1 MRKLTIITFL
11 TIGTFLSSCTNA
23 QTTDAPAQGT
33 EQKSEAVIENVSV
46 DQFATL
52 IKEGKGTLLDVRTPG
67 ENAAGNIE
75 GSLLIDVNG
84 GNFDAEIQKLDKN
97 APVYVY
103 CRSGARSMNAAKKME
118 AQGFT
123 KIYNLD
129 GGFMAW
135 SRK

>member
-1 MRKLTIITFL
+1 MRKITILTFL
-11 TIGTFLSSCTNA
+11 VVATFLSSCSNA
-23 QTTDAPAQGT
+23 QTTEASAKGT

-46 DQFATL
+46 EEFATL
-52 IKEGKGTLLDVRTPG
+52 IKEGKGTLVDVRTPS
-67 ENAAGNIE
+67 ENASGNIE
-75 GSLLIDVNG
+75 GSTLIDVNG
-84 GNFDAEIQKLDKN
+84 GDFDAEIQKLDKN

-103 CRSGARSMNAAKKME
+103 CRSGARSMSAAKKME